1 MPFTA
6 TCEEQWAR
14 HEVMEQRLGLA
25 GAPGVPAAVNARV
38 QELMGTPIVARRLPR
53 IPFGLGT
60 GALAGGVMGAVV
72 GSARPWW
79 WLVGGA
85 VVGGGCSIWNAYAE
99 YRESQIIIEQGGV
112 ALPAGR

>member
-1 MPFTA
+1 VS

-14 HEVMEQRLGLA
+14 HEALERRLGLT
-25 GAPGVPAAVNARV
+25 GAPGVPARV
-38 QELMGTPIVARRLPR
+38 EQRSLQMGTTPIVARRLPR

-60 GALAGGVMGAVV
+60 GALAGGVMGAVT
-72 GSARPWW
+72 GSSKPWW
-79 WLVGGA
+79 WLLGGA
-85 VVGGGCSIWNAYAE
+85 VLGGGCSIWNAYAE